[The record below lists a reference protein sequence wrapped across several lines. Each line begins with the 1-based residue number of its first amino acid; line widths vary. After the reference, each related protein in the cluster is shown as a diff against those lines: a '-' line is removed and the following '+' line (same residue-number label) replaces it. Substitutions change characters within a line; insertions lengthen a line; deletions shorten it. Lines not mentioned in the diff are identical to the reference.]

1 MSGARSVENAIKSGI
16 LALAVLVPLA
26 VVPNAD
32 DATLAKEIV
41 VDAVVF
47 GCALLWAMGSGK
59 VAMTFKRT
67 PVDLMIGV
75 YFVLG
80 ASSVLTSD
88 YAYAGIDRLLRL
100 GAYFTLFFLCVNFLR
115 DRKDVER
122 IMWGVVV
129 SGAIVSVYGI
139 VQYSGHGFLFPME
152 GESFRLN
159 YEPRSFSTLGHPN
172 LFGGFTVI
180 AIFMCL
186 GLFLGCERGQ
196 NVWRRLFLGGA
207 MGIMVIA
214 LLMSKSRGA
223 WIGFACG
230 LGSVMLMNVG
240 WIIRRI
246 WALAAG
252 GVVLAALLYFAL
264 PDWVGE
270 RLISGAAVRS
280 RLVMWD
286 GALEM
291 VGDSPLFGKG
301 IGLFRVYFPEYR
313 GNDYWLKGVDQNVG
327 HAHNEFLEVMSEMG
341 ILGLG
346 AFLGILALFFVQVK
360 RFMETSQDR
369 KATLLVV
376 SLSAGMIGTL
386 THSLVSVGMRFTST
400 GTFFYLSMGLAMALM
415 AVKFDWNSI
424 KLPQVGRLAVGL
436 CAAAVLSVSMYKD
449 VRASLSEI
457 FLLNGKFEMAD
468 GRLLESQKEL
478 KRAAEL
484 NEHNLKAL
492 YKLGAVHIGLRDFD
506 SALDVYERLGK
517 LAPNYAE
524 IHNNLGLSHKELGEI
539 DRAIEEYKKA
549 VDLRDDAENR
559 FALALL
565 FEMKGDRDGMIREYE
580 RFLPVARASLDL
592 HRGYRDEFM
601 AYERSEDVTG
611 EVVFIGR
618 LSSTISTTYKNLMG
632 YYQENGLWERA
643 EWVLRGSMPKADDD
657 GRVHYYLGW
666 VLSNLG
672 RQEEAKEEYRRAIQ
686 IDPRDARS
694 MNNLGFL
701 YADAGENL
709 DEALWLIGEA
719 IRLDSSNRLY
729 YLDTLGWA
737 YCQKGDYDKAVE
749 ILSEEIGEASRDGR
763 YGSLTGEMAYH
774 LGVAYQKSGKLQE
787 AKKEFERALEYGGT
801 AAAKAKGLLEEV
813 KENK

>member
-1 MSGARSVENAIKSGI
+1 MH
-16 LALAVLVPLA
+16 
-26 VVPNAD
+26 
-32 DATLAKEIV
+32 
-41 VDAVVF
+41 
-47 GCALLWAMGSGK
+47 
-59 VAMTFKRT
+59 
-67 PVDLMIGV
+67 LMIGV

-80 ASSVLTSD
+80 AISVLISD
-88 YAYAGIDRLLRL
+88 YAYAGIDRLLRM
-100 GAYFTLFFLCVNFLR
+100 GAYFTLFFLCVNFIR

-159 YEPRSFSTLGHPN
+159 YEQRSFSTLGHPN
-172 LFGGFTVI
+172 LFGGFTVV

-186 GLFLGCERGQ
+186 GLFLGCERGPEGLS
-196 NVWRRLFLGGA
+196 RRLLLGGA
-207 MGIMVIA
+207 MGIMVAA

-230 LGSVMLMNVG
+230 AGTVMLMNVG

-252 GVVLAALLYFAL
+252 AVVMAALLYFAL

-270 RLISGAAVRS
+270 RLTSGAAVRS
-280 RLVMWD
+280 RLVIWD
-286 GALEM
+286 GALAM

-313 GNDYWLKGVDQNVG
+313 NNDYWLKGVDQNVG

-346 AFLGILALFFVQVK
+346 AFLGILALFFVQIK
-360 RFMETSQDR
+360 RFVETSQDR

-386 THSLVSVGMRFTST
+386 AHSLVSVGMRFTST
-400 GTFFYLSMGLAMALM
+400 GTFFYLSMGLAMALLS
-415 AVKFDWNSI
+415 VRFDRNSI
-424 KLPQVGRLAVGL
+424 KLPQVGRSAIGL

-468 GRLLESQKEL
+468 GRLLEAHKEL
-478 KRAAEL
+478 KRAVEL

-492 YKLGAVHIGLRDFD
+492 YKLGGVYIGLRNFD

-524 IHNNLGLSHKELGEI
+524 IHNNLGLSHKELGAI

-580 RFLPVARASLDL
+580 RFLRQLQGL
-592 HRGYRDEFM
+592 LWIYI
-601 AYERSEDVTG
+601 EDTG
-611 EVVFIGR
+611 M
-618 LSSTISTTYKNLMG
+618 S
-632 YYQENGLWERA
+632 
-643 EWVLRGSMPKADDD
+643 
-657 GRVHYYLGW
+657 
-666 VLSNLG
+666 
-672 RQEEAKEEYRRAIQ
+672 
-686 IDPRDARS
+686 
-694 MNNLGFL
+694 
-701 YADAGENL
+701 
-709 DEALWLIGEA
+709 LWLM
-719 IRLDSSNRLY
+719 S
-729 YLDTLGWA
+729 
-737 YCQKGDYDKAVE
+737 
-749 ILSEEIGEASRDGR
+749 
-763 YGSLTGEMAYH
+763 
-774 LGVAYQKSGKLQE
+774 GVKM
-787 AKKEFERALEYGGT
+787 
-801 AAAKAKGLLEEV
+801 
-813 KENK
+813 